1 MDEKRKI
8 GSSLKVTPVGLGC
21 MGFSHA
27 YGAPTERKE
36 AVRMIRRA
44 YEMGYDFFDTAECYT
59 GVNADG
65 TISYNEELVG
75 EALRDVRERV
85 TIATKFGVQHSP
97 KGLLMDSRPE
107 TIRKSVE
114 GSLKRLGVETIDLY
128 YQHRI
133 DPKIEPETVAEVM
146 KELIVEGK
154 IRAWGISEAT
164 EDYLRRAHAVC
175 SVSAIQNRYSM
186 LAREHEKIF
195 PVLEEL
201 GIAYVAFSPLGN
213 GFLTGQYTAAS
224 TFETGLDYRAHM
236 PQYTEEGFKA
246 AEKLMMLLEEM
257 AVQKEASARN
267 GRQQQDCISGGVGMN
282 DETKLRQLYEDMY
295 AAMVAKDEAELDR
308 VHDDSFVLVHMTGMH
323 QVKKTYIRSILNGTL
338 NYYSAVTEDLSV
350 LVDGDTATMTGKS
363 RVNAAVFGG
372 GKHTWRLQLFFH
384 AKKTDDGW
392 NLTKAEA
399 STW

>member
-8 GSSLKVTPVGLGC
+8 GSCLKVTPVGLGC

-44 YEMGYDFFDTAECYT
+44 YEMGYDLFDTAECYT

-246 AEKLMMLLEEM
+246 AEKLMKLLEEM
-257 AVQKEASARN
+257 AVQKEASKGQVSLAWMLCKKPYIIPIPGSRKESRIQEN
-267 GRQQQDCISGGVGMN
+267 LG
-282 DETKLRQLYEDMY
+282 
-295 AAMVAKDEAELDR
+295 AKDVVLSTEEIRKMDELLDQM
-308 VHDDSFVLVHMTGMH
+308 VLPVYGQNRANH
-323 QVKKTYIRSILNGTL
+323 
-338 NYYSAVTEDLSV
+338 
-350 LVDGDTATMTGKS
+350 
-363 RVNAAVFGG
+363 
-372 GKHTWRLQLFFH
+372 
-384 AKKTDDGW
+384 
-392 NLTKAEA
+392 
-399 STW
+399 

>member
-8 GSSLKVTPVGLGC
+8 GSCLKVTPVGLGC

-44 YEMGYDFFDTAECYT
+44 YEVGYDFFDTAECYT

-146 KELIVEGK
+146 KELIVEEK

-246 AEKLMMLLEEM
+246 AEKLMKLLEEM
-257 AVQKEASARN
+257 AVQKEASKGQVSLAWMLCKKPYIIPIPGSRKESRIQEN
-267 GRQQQDCISGGVGMN
+267 LG
-282 DETKLRQLYEDMY
+282 
-295 AAMVAKDEAELDR
+295 AKDVVLSTEEIRKMDELLDQM
-308 VHDDSFVLVHMTGMH
+308 VLPVYGQNRANH
-323 QVKKTYIRSILNGTL
+323 
-338 NYYSAVTEDLSV
+338 
-350 LVDGDTATMTGKS
+350 
-363 RVNAAVFGG
+363 
-372 GKHTWRLQLFFH
+372 
-384 AKKTDDGW
+384 
-392 NLTKAEA
+392 
-399 STW
+399 

>member
-133 DPKIEPETVAEVM
+133 DPKIEPETVAEVV

-246 AEKLMMLLEEM
+246 AEKLMKLLEEM
-257 AVQKEASARN
+257 AVQKEASKGQVSLAWMLCKKPYIIPIPGSRKESRIQEN
-267 GRQQQDCISGGVGMN
+267 LG
-282 DETKLRQLYEDMY
+282 
-295 AAMVAKDEAELDR
+295 AKDVVLSTEEIRKMDELLDQM
-308 VHDDSFVLVHMTGMH
+308 VLPVYGQNRANH
-323 QVKKTYIRSILNGTL
+323 
-338 NYYSAVTEDLSV
+338 
-350 LVDGDTATMTGKS
+350 
-363 RVNAAVFGG
+363 
-372 GKHTWRLQLFFH
+372 
-384 AKKTDDGW
+384 
-392 NLTKAEA
+392 
-399 STW
+399 

>member
-75 EALRDVRERV
+75 EALRDVRKRV
-85 TIATKFGVQHSP
+85 TIATKFGVKHSP

-224 TFETGLDYRAHM
+224 TFETGLDFRAHM

-246 AEKLMMLLEEM
+246 AEKLMKLLEEM
-257 AVQKEASARN
+257 ASQKEATK
-267 GRQQQDCISGGVGMN
+267 GQISLAWMLCKKPYIIPIPGSRKESRIQENLG
-282 DETKLRQLYEDMY
+282 
-295 AAMVAKDEAELDR
+295 AKDVVLSAEEIREMDELLDQM
-308 VHDDSFVLVHMTGMH
+308 VLPVYGQNRANH
-323 QVKKTYIRSILNGTL
+323 
-338 NYYSAVTEDLSV
+338 
-350 LVDGDTATMTGKS
+350 
-363 RVNAAVFGG
+363 
-372 GKHTWRLQLFFH
+372 
-384 AKKTDDGW
+384 
-392 NLTKAEA
+392 
-399 STW
+399 